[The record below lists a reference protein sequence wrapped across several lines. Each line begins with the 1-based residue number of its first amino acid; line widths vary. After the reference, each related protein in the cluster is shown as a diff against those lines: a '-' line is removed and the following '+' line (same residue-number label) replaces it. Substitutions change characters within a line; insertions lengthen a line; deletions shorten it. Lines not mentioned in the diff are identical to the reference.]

1 MNFKKV
7 LNFLGLF
14 IFGINLLFTTA
25 FAENLEAPKEI
36 KEIFNDQVIAEKV
49 SQMLGKSSTDAI
61 VTQNELNSIRVFT
74 YDGPNRVS
82 NILGI
87 QYLNN
92 LSIFSVI
99 DGEII
104 DLSPLSKLE
113 NLIYLKLSLNL
124 IDDLKP
130 LSRLKKLEVL
140 DVSQNRIRDLSPL
153 KSLKNLRELDV
164 LVNPIANYK
173 QLSNL
178 EELRIKCSCDG
189 YTPIS
194 STKYDYNVFSRFF
207 RWIVG

>member
-14 IFGINLLFTTA
+14 ILGINLLFTTE

-74 YDGPNRVS
+74 YDGPSRVS

-189 YTPIS
+189 YTPIP